1 MNITDKAIEAA
12 AEMIAES
19 EDTASSWRAPE
30 AEVMNE

>member
-1 MNITDKAIEAA
+1 MNITDKAVEAA
-12 AEMIAES
+12 AEVIAES